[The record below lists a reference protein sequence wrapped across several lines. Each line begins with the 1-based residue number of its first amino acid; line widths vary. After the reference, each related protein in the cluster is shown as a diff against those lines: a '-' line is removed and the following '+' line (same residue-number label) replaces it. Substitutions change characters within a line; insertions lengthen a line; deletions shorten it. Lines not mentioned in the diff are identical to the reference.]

1 MASNEAV
8 SCLAVLMVLIQ
19 FVSGITVLQVF
30 IEMLLNLLHYPLFV
44 LKEHVFALFH
54 FSQRTCSESVHQ
66 SVYLRCCVS
75 ALLLQDTHSVVQ
87 LGFRME
93 EMVFNLAD
101 THFFFNDVEVRN
113 TLHCLHA
120 LSVCLSVCLSVFCF
134 LPPGR
139 V

>member
-19 FVSGITVLQVF
+19 FVSGITVLRVF
-30 IEMLLNLLHYPLFV
+30 IEILLNLLHNPLFV
-44 LKEHVFALFH
+44 LKDVCLLLFH
-54 FSQRTCSESVHQ
+54 FSQRTCSKSVHQ

-75 ALLLQDTHSVVQ
+75 AVLLQDTHSVVQ

-101 THFFFNDVEVRN
+101 THFFFNDVEVCN
-113 TLHCLHA
+113 SLHCLHPV
-120 LSVCLSVCLSVFCF
+120 SVCCCLP
-134 LPPGR
+134 LGR